1 MRIAV
6 LGPLAVHTAD
16 GEPIDIGGIRLR
28 MLLARLALEGGRAVS
43 VDGLIDGLWG
53 AEPPAD
59 AAGALQASVS
69 RLRKALP
76 GPGAVELVAGGYRLG
91 VQAEDVDAFR
101 FEELLGRGRRE
112 LAAGKPEAAADTLD
126 AALALW
132 RGPALADL
140 LAAPF
145 AELAASRLNELR
157 AAAEEA
163 RFDALLQAGRHSEIL
178 ADLESAG
185 ARRPLSE
192 RLAVLRI
199 RALAASGRQS
209 DALAVY
215 ERVRESLGE
224 ELGVDPSAELQRAHL
239 ALLRGELHRPVTRSA
254 PATSRI
260 PLRLTSFVGRE
271 RELERLALR
280 LSDSRLITL
289 TGPGGAGKTRLA
301 VEAVARHRAAERGR
315 VWFVPLAGV
324 SDADEVIA
332 ALLGAVGARDARGPE
347 GAGATPLTRVIE
359 SLDLGEAIVVL
370 DNCEHVIDA
379 VAELIEP
386 LLVAL
391 PDLRVVATSREALA
405 ITGESLLYLGPL
417 SVPGD
422 SVDVLDPDPAA
433 LAEVPS
439 VRLFLDRAA
448 AVRPEFVLDM
458 STAAAVAEICRRL
471 DGLPLVL
478 ELAAATLRSMSVR
491 QVAQRLD
498 DRFRMLESGS
508 RTASPHQRTLLALVD
523 WSWEL
528 LTEPERILA
537 RRLAVF
543 PAGATL
549 AALES
554 VCADSILPAE
564 DVLAVVRALVEKS
577 MVQLSGDSEPRYR
590 MLETIRAY
598 AAEQLVRSGDDIAD
612 AFLAYHLDLVATH
625 EPALRT
631 GDQLDAVA
639 RFDAEH
645 DNLLAALRI
654 ALDGTDAGRA
664 ADFVVMMFWYWG
676 IRGMSTHFD
685 THLGKLRQREPE
697 LPERTAAAFALI
709 RLFAGTPVHHDVP
722 VLDLIVKAQAA
733 QALEFHPAVLL
744 LAPRLAYAAG
754 HPDLGERLLTQAAA
768 SPDPWVRANAHST
781 RADLH
786 PCRRELRARAGTDAE
801 RDEFDADRA
810 VVRAGRGALDAEQG
824 EGHAE
829 LGDPRTPTELRAAAL
844 AEFESVGD
852 RWGLGITLL
861 AIGQEHSLHGRSAEA
876 ITAFERGVALSAE
889 LHAADLFHCRAALIS
904 ERMRSGDLPGAWCDI
919 EAARHQ
925 AHELGDRRTAA
936 DLLFSVAEW
945 HRRCGDS
952 AAADAAVDR
961 LEPLTGRLQLPAD
974 VAAGLLARERMANRL
989 AAGDP
994 AGARDL
1000 WPQALSASLAWG
1012 TTASAAHAAELLAR
1026 LRAAES
1032 TPESAATAL
1041 GMSEAIRGVFD
1052 SGEPTLAALAAD
1064 VIAQLGVN
1072 DYRRAY
1078 QRGAEMPR
1086 AEAIAHLR

>member
-43 VDGLIDGLWG
+43 VDGLTDGLWG

-76 GPGAVELVAGGYRLG
+76 EPGAVELVAGGYRLG

-157 AAAEEA
+157 ADAEEEH
-163 RFDALLQAGRHSEIL
+163 FDALLQAGRHSEIL

-224 ELGVDPSAELQRAHL
+224 ELGVDPSAELQQVHL
-239 ALLRGELHRPVTRSA
+239 ALLRGELHRPVARSA
-254 PATSRI
+254 PMASRI

-280 LSDSRLITL
+280 LTDARLVTL

-315 VWFVPLAGV
+315 VWFVPLAGA

-332 ALLGAVGARDARGPE
+332 ALLGAIGARDARGPE
-347 GAGATPLTRVIE
+347 GAGATPMARVIE

-379 VAELIEP
+379 VAELIEQ
-386 LLVAL
+386 LLAAL

-448 AVRPEFVLDM
+448 AVSPEFVLDM

-471 DGLPLVL
+471 DGLPLAL
-478 ELAAATLRSMSVR
+478 ELAAATLRSMSVQ

-498 DRFRMLESGS
+498 DRFRLLESGS
-508 RTASPHQRTLLALVD
+508 RTALPHQRTLLALVD

-528 LTEPERILA
+528 LTEPERTLA
-537 RRLAVF
+537 RRLAMF

-549 AALES
+549 EALES
-554 VCADSILPAE
+554 VCADSALPAE

-577 MVQLSGDSEPRYR
+577 MVQLSGESEPRYR
-590 MLETIRAY
+590 MLETIRDY
-598 AAEQLVRSGDDIAD
+598 AAGQLARSGDTVAD
-612 AFLAYHLDLVATH
+612 AFLAYHLQLAATH
-625 EPALRT
+625 EPSLRT
-631 GDQLDAVA
+631 RDQLDAMA

-654 ALDGTDAGRA
+654 ALDGADAERA
-664 ADFVVMMFWYWG
+664 AEFVAMMFWYWG

-685 THLGKLRQREPE
+685 TYLNRLRQREPE
-697 LPERTAAAFALI
+697 LPERTTAAFALI

-722 VLDLIVKAQAA
+722 VLDLIATAEAA
-733 QALEFHPAVLL
+733 GALEFHPAVLL

-754 HPDLGERLLTQAAA
+754 DPALGDRLLARASS
-768 SPDPWVRANAHST
+768 SPDPWVRANAHS
-781 RADLH
+781 
-786 PCRRELRARAGTDAE
+786 AR
-801 RDEFDADRA
+801 
-810 VVRAGRGALDAEQG
+810 
-824 EGHAE
+824 AE
-829 LGDPRTPTELRAAAL
+829 LGDRLTPAESRAAAL

-852 RWGLGITLL
+852 RWGLGMTLL

-876 ITAFERGVALSAE
+876 IAAFERGVALSAE
-889 LHAADLFHCRAALIS
+889 LNAADLFHCRAALIS
-904 ERMRSGDLPGAWCDI
+904 ERMRSGDLPGAWRDL
-919 EAARHQ
+919 EAARRQ
-925 AHELGDRRTAA
+925 AQELGDRRTAA
-936 DLLFSVAEW
+936 DILFSVAEW
-945 HRRCGDS
+945 HRRGGDP
-952 AAADAAVDR
+952 AAADAAIDR
-961 LEPLTGRLQLPAD
+961 LEPLTDRLQLPAD
-974 VAAGLLARERMANRL
+974 VAAGLLARARMANRL

-994 AGARDL
+994 AGARAL
-1000 WPQALSASLAWG
+1000 WPQALAACLAWG
-1012 TTASAAHAAELLAR
+1012 TTDAAANAAELLAQ
-1026 LRAAES
+1026 LRAAEN

-1052 SGEPTLAALAAD
+1052 AGEPMLAALTAD
-1064 VIAQLGVN
+1064 LIAQLGANV
-1072 DYRRAY
+1072 YKQAY

-1086 AEAIAHLR
+1086 TEAIARLG

>member
-1 MRIAV
+1 M
-6 LGPLAVHTAD
+6 LGPLEIRTDD
-16 GEPIDIGGIRLR
+16 GGLIAIPGARLR
-28 MLLARLALEGGRAVS
+28 ALLIALALEPGRAVS
-43 VDGLIDGLWG
+43 KTKLVDWIWG
-53 AEPPAD
+53 EQPPAD
-59 AAGALQASVS
+59 AANALQALVS
-69 RLRKALP
+69 RLRRVLP
-76 GPGAVELVAGGYRLG
+76 EGAIDVQAGGYRLTVEPG
-91 VQAEDVDAFR
+91 AVDAVR
-101 FEELLGRGRRE
+101 FDQLLDQARGGDDAHQARLLREAVELWRGAAMQDLGDSDDVAAVVTRYDGLRLSAMEDLYEAEIRLGRG
-112 LAAGKPEAAADTLD
+112 
-126 AALALW
+126 
-132 RGPALADL
+132 
-140 LAAPF
+140 
-145 AELAASRLNELR
+145 AELVTELT
-157 AAAEEA
+157 
-163 RFDALLQAGRHSEIL
+163 
-178 ADLESAG
+178 DLVAQHPV
-185 ARRPLSE
+185 RE
-192 RLAVLRI
+192 RLAGSLM
-199 RALAASGRQS
+199 RALAAAGRGPE
-209 DALAVY
+209 ALAVFQ
-215 ERVRESLGE
+215 RTRETLAD
-224 ELGVDPSAELQRAHL
+224 ELGVDPSPELSALHV
-239 ALLRGELHRPVTRSA
+239 ALLRGEVGARPQERTTNLRA
-254 PATSRI
+254 ELTSYVGKLTDIAAVRELI
-260 PLRLTSFVGRE
+260 AAHRLTTV
-271 RELERLALR
+271 
-280 LSDSRLITL
+280 
-289 TGPGGAGKTRLA
+289 TGPGGSGKTRLA
-301 VEAVARHRAAERGR
+301 VETARTMLGDLPDGAWLVE
-315 VWFVPLAGV
+315 LAGV
-324 SDADEVIA
+324 DGSGDLAQAALAAFGLRD
-332 ALLGAVGARDARGPE
+332 ALLGSAPNAEPMERLVAAIRDRE
-347 GAGATPLTRVIE
+347 TLLI
-359 SLDLGEAIVVL
+359 L

-379 VAELIEP
+379 VAELIEQ

-391 PDLRVVATSREALA
+391 PDLRVVATSREAVA

-471 DGLPLVL
+471 DGLPLAL

-508 RTASPHQRTLLALVD
+508 RTALPHQRTLLALVD

-528 LTEPERILA
+528 LTELERILA

-554 VCADSILPAE
+554 VCADSVLPAE

-781 RADLH
+781 RADLR
-786 PCRRELRARAGTDAE
+786 PFRRELRARAGTDAE

-1052 SGEPTLAALAAD
+1052 SGEPILAALAAD